1 MQMFGNQVKQNDE
14 CYTTEATA
22 EYIVTKY
29 IDLLKGKR
37 IILPC
42 DYEWSEL
49 YKSCKRH
56 NLNCDI
62 AQDMYNVDYS
72 KYDLVF
78 TNPPFHGGYKYIRF
92 LMSKNIKFLLFS
104 PWAIIWLI
112 ASTPT
117 HDFYHKVYYLE
128 DFKCGICAIFKKPD
142 GTDYGVHWGLITNLD
157 EGKAIVNAKP
167 DIRIEATSTFQ
178 NYKGIWSDLIKCNY
192 LKYTYRRSINNK
204 LIVKYDGTETE

>member
-1 MQMFGNQVKQNDE
+1 MQMFGNPANRNDE

-42 DYEWSEL
+42 DCEWSEL

-78 TNPPFHGGYKYIRF
+78 TNPPFHGSCKYIRF
-92 LMSKNIKFLLFS
+92 LMSKNIKFLLFA
-104 PWAIIWLI
+104 PWSIIRLI

-117 HDFYHKVYYLE
+117 HDFYHKIYYLE
-128 DFKCGICAIFKKPD
+128 DFNSGICTIFKKPD
-142 GTDYGVHWGLITNLD
+142 STDYGVHWGLITNLD
-157 EGKAIVNAKP
+157 EGKAIVVNTKP

-178 NYKGIWSDLIKCNY
+178 NYRGIYWDLMKCNY
-192 LKYTYRRSINNK
+192 LKYTYRIIDKK
-204 LIVKYDGTETE
+204 LMVKYDGTETE

>member
-1 MQMFGNQVKQNDE
+1 MQMFGNPAKRNDE

-42 DYEWSEL
+42 DCEWSEL

-78 TNPPFHGGYKYIRF
+78 TNPPFHGVYKYIRF
-92 LMSKNIKFLLFS
+92 LISKNIKFLLFAT
-104 PWAIIWLI
+104 WTIIRPI
-112 ASTPT
+112 ASLPT
-117 HDFYHKVYYLE
+117 HDFYHKIYYLE
-128 DFKCGICAIFKKPD
+128 DFSGDNIYKIFNTPD

-178 NYKGIWSDLIKCNY
+178 TYRGIWSDLIQCNY
-192 LKYTYRRSINNK
+192 LKYTYRSIDEK
-204 LIVKYDGTETE
+204 FMVKYDGTETE